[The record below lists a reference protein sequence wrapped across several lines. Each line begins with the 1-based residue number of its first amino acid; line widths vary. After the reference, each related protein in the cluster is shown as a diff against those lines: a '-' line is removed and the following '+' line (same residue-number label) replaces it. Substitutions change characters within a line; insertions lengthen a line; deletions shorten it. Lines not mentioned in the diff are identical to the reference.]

1 MLEAGYIDFF
11 KYLIFGTLYV
21 AQDPLQVLLQKK
33 KKISNEDKYIISFH
47 QKKTVRSF
55 HFINV

>member
-33 KKISNEDKYIISFH
+33 KKKS
-47 QKKTVRSF
+47 QMKTNTSLASTRKRL
-55 HFINV
+55 